1 MDKQQLAAIAKEFGT
16 PSFVFDTAAL
26 TARMREIKAIVGDSV
41 HLCYSIKA
49 NPFLIPAMRELVE
62 TLEVC
67 SPGEL
72 EICEALHVDPET
84 ILFSGVNKTAE
95 DIEHAMDA
103 GVVRF
108 TAESPLHIRLLN
120 EAALRRGRVYPVLL
134 RLTAGSQFGMDES
147 DLLDAIAHRSDY
159 AGLRFTG
166 IHYFSGT
173 QRAKLDK
180 DQRKELA
187 MLGEFMDRLKQD
199 YGFVCGQLTAR
210 RPEIRAG
217 ALLMPCDIGRLP
229 QIGRE
234 DAEAGQTIRE
244 VLDDSAGWLNGTS
257 GEALWREAEEN
268 SRSFALESAAEA
280 LAKKPLLCVSGS
292 LDIYT
297 PPAYHCEPLARA
309 IRARDGGLLRCVTY
323 PTDHFFADYRLT
335 VADTV
340 AEFLLN
346 QL

>member
-1 MDKQQLAAIAKEFGT
+1 MN
-16 PSFVFDTAAL
+16 VH
-26 TARMREIKAIVGDSV
+26 ARCQEVHYGDCAHRPDV
-41 HLCYSIKA
+41 HGL
-49 NPFLIPAMRELVE
+49 LL
-62 TLEVC
+62 
-67 SPGEL
+67 PGRR
-72 EICEALHVDPET
+72 
-84 ILFSGVNKTAE
+84 G
-95 DIEHAMDA
+95 
-103 GVVRF
+103 
-108 TAESPLHIRLLN
+108 RLLSVLYTAGGVGPFPTVLLLHGIPGCERN
-120 EAALRRGRVYPVLL
+120 FDLAQALRRAGFHVLTFHYSGSWGSDGTYSLAHDLEDAETALDFIL
-134 RLTAGSQFGMDES
+134 RDETFG
-147 DLLDAIAHRSDY
+147 
-159 AGLRFTG
+159 F
-166 IHYFSGT
+166 
-173 QRAKLDK
+173 DK
-180 DQRKELA
+180 DRVFA
-187 MLGEFMDRLKQD
+187 VGHSLG
-199 YGFVCGQLTAR
+199 GFVCGQLTAR

-280 LAKKPLLCVSGS
+280 LAKKPLRWVSGA

>member
-1 MDKQQLAAIAKEFGT
+1 MNESVFCTEPHYGASPCRPDLHGILIPGKQGRLL
-16 PSFVFDTAAL
+16 SVLLTAAGGGL
-26 TARMREIKAIVGDSV
+26 HPTVQLLHG
-41 HLCYSIKA
+41 
-49 NPFLIPAMRELVE
+49 IPGWERNLDLAQ
-62 TLEVC
+62 
-67 SPGEL
+67 
-72 EICEALHVDPET
+72 
-84 ILFSGVNKTAE
+84 
-95 DIEHAMDA
+95 
-103 GVVRF
+103 
-108 TAESPLHIRLLN
+108 
-120 EAALRRGRVYPVLL
+120 ALRRAGFHVLVFHYSGSWGSDGTYSLAHDLEDAETALDFIL
-134 RLTAGSQFGMDES
+134 RDETFG
-147 DLLDAIAHRSDY
+147 
-159 AGLRFTG
+159 F
-166 IHYFSGT
+166 
-173 QRAKLDK
+173 DK
-180 DQRKELA
+180 DRVFA
-187 MLGEFMDRLKQD
+187 VGHSLG
-199 YGFVCGQLTAR
+199 GFVCGQLTAR

>member
-1 MDKQQLAAIAKEFGT
+1 M
-16 PSFVFDTAAL
+16 P
-26 TARMREIKAIVGDSV
+26 
-41 HLCYSIKA
+41 
-49 NPFLIPAMRELVE
+49 
-62 TLEVC
+62 
-67 SPGEL
+67 
-72 EICEALHVDPET
+72 
-84 ILFSGVNKTAE
+84 
-95 DIEHAMDA
+95 
-103 GVVRF
+103 
-108 TAESPLHIRLLN
+108 
-120 EAALRRGRVYPVLL
+120 
-134 RLTAGSQFGMDES
+134 
-147 DLLDAIAHRSDY
+147 
-159 AGLRFTG
+159 
-166 IHYFSGT
+166 
-173 QRAKLDK
+173 
-180 DQRKELA
+180 
-187 MLGEFMDRLKQD
+187 
-199 YGFVCGQLTAR
+199 AR

>member
-1 MDKQQLAAIAKEFGT
+1 MN
-16 PSFVFDTAAL
+16 VH
-26 TARMREIKAIVGDSV
+26 ARCQEVHYGDCAHRPDV
-41 HLCYSIKA
+41 HGL
-49 NPFLIPAMRELVE
+49 LL
-62 TLEVC
+62 
-67 SPGEL
+67 PGRR
-72 EICEALHVDPET
+72 
-84 ILFSGVNKTAE
+84 G
-95 DIEHAMDA
+95 
-103 GVVRF
+103 
-108 TAESPLHIRLLN
+108 RLLSVLYTAGGVGPFPTVLLLHGIPGCERN
-120 EAALRRGRVYPVLL
+120 FDLAQALRRAGFHVLTFHYSGSWGSDGTYSLAHDLEDAETALDFIL
-134 RLTAGSQFGMDES
+134 RDETFG
-147 DLLDAIAHRSDY
+147 
-159 AGLRFTG
+159 F
-166 IHYFSGT
+166 
-173 QRAKLDK
+173 DK
-180 DQRKELA
+180 DRVFA
-187 MLGEFMDRLKQD
+187 VGHSLG
-199 YGFVCGQLTAR
+199 GFVCEQLTAR